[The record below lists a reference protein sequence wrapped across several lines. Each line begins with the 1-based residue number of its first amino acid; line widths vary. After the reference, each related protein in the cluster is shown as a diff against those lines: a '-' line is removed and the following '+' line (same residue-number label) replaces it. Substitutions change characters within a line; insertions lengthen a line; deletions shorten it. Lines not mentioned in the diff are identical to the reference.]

1 MHRSERIAVL
11 LAASLPSLTHLTL
24 SRITRSALHVGT
36 CTLPGVPL
44 VLNDYDVPSHP
55 VLGDELCIPSLLKLS
70 HLKSLDL
77 KDVWIDCDENMDV
90 QGGCGRLEH
99 VALSGS
105 MYRDVGLENK
115 ACLAWLRACG
125 PSLRSLKTGI
135 PLAESPP
142 YNCLGKDWMAMEE
155 DGPARSPL
163 PILTDF
169 HVDAERVIVGDL
181 VPMLSVLA
189 ACEIKKI
196 TITNATMCAA
206 QDTFTRECAS
216 DDFEE
221 WQDGIE
227 SFLRVRSEDWGSL
240 KRVELDFGQDTQRVW
255 NF

>member
-1 MHRSERIAVL
+1 
-11 LAASLPSLTHLTL
+11 
-24 SRITRSALHVGT
+24 
-36 CTLPGVPL
+36 

-55 VLGDELCIPSLLKLS
+55 VLGDELCIPSLLKLPN
-70 HLKSLDL
+70 LKSLDL

-90 QGGCGRLEH
+90 HGARGGLEH

-105 MYRDVGLENK
+105 MYRDVKLENK

-135 PLAESPP
+135 PLAESL
-142 YNCLGKDWMAMEE
+142 YNCLGKDWMTMEDE
-155 DGPARSPL
+155 STRSPL

-169 HVDAERVIVGDL
+169 HVDAERVIVDDL

-189 ACEIKKI
+189 ACEIKQI
-196 TITNATMCAA
+196 TIANATMCAA

-221 WQDGIE
+221 WQDVME
-227 SFLRVRSEDWGSL
+227 RFLRTRSEDWVSL
-240 KRVELDFGQDTQRVW
+240 KRIELDFGQGAQRVW
-255 NF
+255 NL